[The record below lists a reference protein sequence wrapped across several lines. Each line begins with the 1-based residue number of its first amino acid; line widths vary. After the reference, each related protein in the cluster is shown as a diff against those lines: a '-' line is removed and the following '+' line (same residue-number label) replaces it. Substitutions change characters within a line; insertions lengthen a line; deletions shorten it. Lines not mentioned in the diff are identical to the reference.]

1 MGQWRVH
8 RKISHLTHIRVESQW
23 FQAFPFSRVGRNET
37 KHNHFYNHTKF
48 SDRKMFFQRLK
59 ELRSGKC
66 SSQKS
71 IAEITGCSRHRKT
84 RRYIHKH
91 KFLTFY
97 EPVNTNVEISCI
109 QLENNAYSFIR
120 NNNTFNKISLFI
132 E

>member
-84 RRYIHKH
+84 RRRYIHKH
-91 KFLTFY
+91 KFL
-97 EPVNTNVEISCI
+97 NVEISCI